1 MGARRAVQS
10 SSGQIKRIG
19 EKIGMTPAKNV
30 RIGLLGASRIAPNAL
45 LKPASETA
53 GVEIAA
59 VGARDRARAEKF
71 AARHNI
77 PVVHDSYEA
86 LVADDSL
93 DAIYNP
99 LVPSA
104 HAEWTIKALD
114 HGKHVLCEKPFARN
128 ATEAAEMVRVA
139 RLRERV
145 LMEAFHWRYHPLA
158 DAMLDVVAKIG
169 PLVRGE
175 AVFTYYLDDKER
187 WLYHYSLGGGSTM
200 DLGCYPVHWMR
211 TLSGEEPRVVT
222 ASAVAGADN
231 VDVSMEAALEFPSG
245 LLAHVQCSMVNPG
258 PRTWY
263 LVMEGA
269 RGTLRVENPLAPQ
282 EGHRLTAEFEDGTE
296 LDQTY
301 TLRPTY
307 AFQLGAFLDAISGGR
322 QPPTGGDDAVGNMA
336 TLDNMYRAAGLPL
349 R

>member
-1 MGARRAVQS
+1 MRTS
-10 SSGQIKRIG
+10 
-19 EKIGMTPAKNV
+19 TNV

-45 LKPASETA
+45 LKPASEIG

-59 VGARDRARAEKF
+59 VGARDKGRAEAF
-71 AARHNI
+71 AAAHNI

-86 LVADDSL
+86 LVADESL

-99 LVPSA
+99 LVPSS
-104 HAEWTIKALD
+104 HAEWSIKALE

-139 RLRERV
+139 RLQERV

-175 AVFTYYLDDKER
+175 AVFTFNLEDKER
-187 WLYHYSLGGGSTM
+187 WLFNLSAGGGSAM
-200 DLGCYPVHWMR
+200 DQGCYPIHWMR
-211 TLSGEEPRVVT
+211 TLSGEEPEVVR
-222 ASAVAGADN
+222 ASAVAQPDN
-231 VDVSMEAALEFPSG
+231 VDVSMEADLRFPSG
-245 LLAHVQCSMVNPG
+245 FSAHVRCSMVNPG
-258 PRTWY
+258 ARIWY
-263 LVMEGA
+263 LVVEGA
-269 RGTLRVENPLAPQ
+269 RGTLRVDNPLAPQ
-282 EGHRLTAEFEDGTE
+282 EGHRLTAEFEDGTRWE
-296 LDQTY
+296 KTY

-307 AFQLGAFLDAISGGR
+307 AFQLDAFLEAISGGL

-336 TLDNMYRAAGLPL
+336 TIDSVYRAAGLPL